1 MAFDLIIKNGSIID
15 GSGRKSFLGDI
26 GIVRD
31 KITAIGKLSLEN
43 TKHHIDANGL
53 TVSPGFIDTH
63 THSEG
68 DLLINPKHEYGIQ
81 QGNTTELIGIDGMSI
96 APLSHKNYLIY
107 RKWLSGLLGQPPKDI
122 DTSSIKAFLQITIKK
137 LQLILLTLF
146 LRCY

>member
-1 MAFDLIIKNGSIID
+1 MIRRPPRSTLFPYTTLFR
-15 GSGRKSFLGDI
+15 SGRKSFLGDI

-81 QGNTTELIGIDGMSI
+81 QGITTELIGIDGMSI

-107 RKWLSGLLGQPPKDI
+107 RKWLRDRKSVV
-122 DTSSIKAFLQITIKK
+122 
-137 LQLILLTLF
+137 
-146 LRCY
+146 